1 MSKTRSIVH
10 TASRASNMPNI
21 SMLTVVR
28 HLLRLHIQ
36 MKQQEQY
43 CKEQIPVL
51 IAAIIPP
58 EQFSFSSKDIQRI
71 TKYYQL
77 ALNLVCDNLYLL
89 TGHRLS
95 EQEKKSILLL
105 SIFAPLFD
113 NLFDEQILEYN
124 KIEELILHPESYT
137 PAHITDLIVHRLY
150 LQVLEQLPERQAFI
164 QSLQEVGH
172 WEQESLKQFNKD
184 IGEEELTSITYN
196 KSYYSI
202 LLFCA
207 VLKQS
212 PGKEIESIL
221 YPVSGL
227 MQLTNDVFDV
237 WKDTQQG
244 LHTIPTLFRN
254 YEKLENIFL
263 EEISAINHQVSL
275 LAYPEKNRRNF
286 LIRVHALHAMGWISL
301 QQLKVVAA
309 GKPLIELS
317 RKELVCDMDN
327 WRQQLKWLKAV
338 RRLCNY
344 KNGNASIQ

>member
-1 MSKTRSIVH
+1 
-10 TASRASNMPNI
+10 
-21 SMLTVVR
+21 
-28 HLLRLHIQ
+28 

-77 ALNLVCDNLYLL
+77 ALNLVCNNLYLL
-89 TGHRLS
+89 MGHRLS
-95 EQEKKSILLL
+95 QEEERSILLL

-113 NLFDEQILEYN
+113 NLFDEQLLEYHQ
-124 KIEELILHPESYT
+124 IEELILHPETYT
-137 PAHITDLIVHRLY
+137 PANTTDHIVHRLY
-150 LQVLEQLPERQAFI
+150 LQLLEKLPERQVFI
-164 QSLQEVGH
+164 QSLQEVGY
-172 WEQESLKQFNKD
+172 WEQESLKQFNRD

-207 VLKQS
+207 VLKQY
-212 PGKEIESIL
+212 PGKEIQNVL

-244 LHTIPTLFRN
+244 LYTIPTLFRN
-254 YEKLENIFL
+254 YVKLENIFL
-263 EEISAINHQVSL
+263 DEISTINHQVSL
-275 LAYPEKNRRNF
+275 LPYPKKNRKNF

-301 QQLKVVAA
+301 QQLKVVASS
-309 GKPLIELS
+309 KPLTELS
-317 RKELVCDMDN
+317 RKELVCDMDS

-344 KNGNASIQ
+344 GSNEKSIQ

>member
-1 MSKTRSIVH
+1 
-10 TASRASNMPNI
+10 MPNI

-28 HLLRLHIQ
+28 HLLGLHAH

-77 ALNLVCDNLYLL
+77 ALNLVCNNLYLL
-89 TGHRLS
+89 MDHRLS
-95 EQEKKSILLL
+95 QEEEKSILLL

-113 NLFDEQILEYN
+113 NLFDEQLLEYHQ
-124 KIEELILHPESYT
+124 IEELILHPETYT
-137 PAHITDLIVHRLY
+137 PANTTDHIVHRLY
-150 LQVLEQLPERQAFI
+150 LQLLEQLPERQVFI
-164 QSLQEVGH
+164 QSLQEVGY
-172 WEQESLKQFNKD
+172 WEQESLKQFNRD

-207 VLKQS
+207 VLKKY
-212 PGKEIESIL
+212 PGKEIQNVL

-244 LHTIPTLFRN
+244 LYTIPTLFRN
-254 YEKLENIFL
+254 YVKLENIFL
-263 EEISAINHQVSL
+263 DEIFTINHQVSL
-275 LAYPEKNRRNF
+275 LPYPKKNRKNF
-286 LIRVHALHAMGWISL
+286 LIRVHALHAMGWLSL
-301 QQLKVVAA
+301 QQLKVVASS
-309 GKPLIELS
+309 KPLTELS

-344 KNGNASIQ
+344 GSNEKSIQ